1 MDYWEEW
8 QEEGRRAERLA
19 ARLMALLADFSLIPE
34 QERKVLEEL
43 PDVIKQAGTWVAISQ
58 CVYLFGLYGDYL
70 LADDLA
76 EEIAWAYEQTEG
88 DDREEYE
95 DLLKSQEAIR
105 ARTAA

>member
-19 ARLMALLADFSLIPE
+19 ARLMALLSGLSLIPE
-34 QERKVLEEL
+34 QERRTLEEL

-70 LADDLA
+70 LADDLMA
-76 EEIAWAYEQTEG
+76 EIAWAYDQTEG